1 MPQISITRR
10 AWDDFI
16 RLRAFIEEKNPR
28 AAQRAAERITTAID
42 QLAAFPLLGRPC
54 PEEHL
59 PADFRE
65 LLIGFGNDGYVAL
78 YRVDA
83 AADSVTIV
91 AMRHQREAGF
101 EGQGDRIGETA

>member
-1 MPQISITRR
+1 MPQINITRR
-10 AWDDFI
+10 AWNDFI

-28 AAQRAAERITTAID
+28 AARRAAERITTAID

-54 PEEHL
+54 QEHL

-83 AADSVTIV
+83 AADTVTLV
-91 AMRHQREAGF
+91 AIRHQREAGF
-101 EGQGDRIGETA
+101 EGQGGEA

>member
-1 MPQISITRR
+1 VPQINITRR
-10 AWDDFI
+10 AWNDFI

-28 AAQRAAERITTAID
+28 AARRAAERITTAID

-54 PEEHL
+54 QEHL

-83 AADSVTIV
+83 AADTVTLV
-91 AMRHQREAGF
+91 AIRHQREAGF
-101 EGQGDRIGETA
+101 EGQGGEI

>member
-10 AWDDFI
+10 AWNDFI

-28 AAQRAAERITTAID
+28 AALRAAERITSAID
-42 QLAAFPLLGRPC
+42 QLATFPLLGRPC

-65 LLIGFGNDGYVAL
+65 LLIGFGNDGYVML

-83 AADSVTIV
+83 VADTVTIV
-91 AMRHQREAGF
+91 AIRHQREAGF
-101 EGQGDRIGETA
+101 EGQGGEA

>member
-1 MPQISITRR
+1 MPQINITRR
-10 AWDDFI
+10 AWNDFI

-28 AAQRAAERITTAID
+28 AARRAAERITTAID

-54 PEEHL
+54 QEHL

-83 AADSVTIV
+83 AADTVTLV
-91 AMRHQREAGF
+91 AIRHQREAGF
-101 EGQGDRIGETA
+101 EGQGSEI